1 MATQQHD
8 IVIQAGS
15 TFTMVVTWTGNVS
28 GQSFVMQGRPSHG
41 SSTIV
46 FELSTL
52 DSEITATHHA
62 GHTDITATISA
73 SATAGFTAP
82 QYGVY
87 DLEGTTGGVTTRFAE
102 GTFYITP
109 NATR

>member
-1 MATQQHD
+1 M
-8 IVIQAGS
+8 
-15 TFTMVVTWTGNVS
+15 
-28 GQSFVMQGRPSHG
+28 
-41 SSTIV
+41 TI
-46 FELSTL
+46 
-52 DSEITATHHA
+52 A
-62 GHTDITATISA
+62 A

-102 GTFYITP
+102 GSFYITP